1 MARKMTNYE
10 MVQILN
16 NLKLFE
22 NKKLPQ
28 KISYAIVKNIMAL
41 TKEYD
46 VYIKQLEKLI
56 NEAKK
61 NEKLELTENG
71 QIIETEN
78 HIPKVKDEYKEEF
91 NDDLEDLL
99 LFYLDVDY
107 SYVDESIFDY
117 DEKDK
122 YDVLSPAEVFA
133 LRTCLC
139 EN

>member
-1 MARKMTNYE
+1 MKRKLTNHE

-16 NLKLFE
+16 TLKMFE

-28 KISYAIVKNIMAL
+28 KISYAIVKNIITL
-41 TKEYD
+41 SKEYD
-46 VYIKQLEKLI
+46 IYIKQLEKLI